1 MTGCERLRDAIRNDV
16 FPSAEQ
22 VISMSKEFGVPLTVK
37 DYEGKMFII
46 NFFSIAGMI
55 RLAVGLEISS

>member
-46 NFFSIAGMI
+46 NFF
-55 RLAVGLEISS
+55 